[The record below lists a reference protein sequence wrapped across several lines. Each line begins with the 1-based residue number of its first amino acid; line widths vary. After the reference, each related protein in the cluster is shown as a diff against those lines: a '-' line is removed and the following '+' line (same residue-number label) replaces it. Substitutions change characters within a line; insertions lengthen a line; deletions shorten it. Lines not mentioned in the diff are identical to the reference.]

1 LVKGALAGLIVGIV
15 VVLIILALIAF
26 LLYKRQQKKKA
37 LGMGMNTVDQTHV
50 RCLLIPI
57 GKGMH

>member
-37 LGMGMNTVDQTHV
+37 LGMGTNTVDHTHV
-50 RCLLIPI
+50 SYLLMSIELA
-57 GKGMH
+57 KT